1 MILSL
6 HLYWTRHSLV
16 NFPDPLAFESKTGVP
31 RGPKSLNFPDGNF
44 QRAKTFR
51 AECVNRFRDKKKRV
65 NRFRDKWLA
74 IAKLKPL
81 SLFISVLLM
90 FKKALDN
97 VKMEK

>member
-1 MILSL
+1 MGPILQRPKKSQL
-6 HLYWTRHSLV
+6 SGWQLPTRK
-16 NFPDPLAFESKTGVP
+16 NFPGGV
-31 RGPKSLNFPDGNF
+31 RKSFSR
-44 QRAKTFR
+44 Q
-51 AECVNRFRDKKKRV
+51 KKRV

-90 FKKALDN
+90 LKKALDN

>member
-1 MILSL
+1 MFDYS
-6 HLYWTRHSLV
+6 
-16 NFPDPLAFESKTGVP
+16 DLATS
-31 RGPKSLNFPDGNF
+31 RGPKSHNFLDGNF

-51 AECVNRFRDKKKRV
+51 AECVNRFCDKKKRV

-90 FKKALDN
+90 LKKALDN

>member
-1 MILSL
+1 MVKWGVPEMILQNSVQT
-6 HLYWTRHSLV
+6 HC
-16 NFPDPLAFESKTGVP
+16 

-44 QRAKTFR
+44 QRAKAFR
-51 AECVNRFRDKKKRV
+51 AECV

-90 FKKALDN
+90 LKKALDN